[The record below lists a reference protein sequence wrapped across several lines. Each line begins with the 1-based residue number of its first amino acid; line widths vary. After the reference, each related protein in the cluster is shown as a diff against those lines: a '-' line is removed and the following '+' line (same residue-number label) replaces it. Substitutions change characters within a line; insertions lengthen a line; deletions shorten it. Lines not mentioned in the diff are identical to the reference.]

1 MRAQE
6 NTKKSKKAAIIL
18 SGCGVLDG
26 SEITEAVAA
35 VFGVCEAG
43 AEPVFFAPNIPQA
56 DVVNHLSGR
65 AENSRRN
72 VLAEAA
78 RIARGNISDL
88 KDFDARSVDAA
99 IFVGGFGAAKNL
111 SDFAAKGAGCKLN
124 KDAEKAVLEMHSLKK
139 PIGFVCIAP
148 ASVAAP
154 ALGKFGVKLTIG
166 SDPQT
171 AAQIEK
177 TGAVHVNCAADGF
190 VCDESA
196 NVYSTPAYMLAQSPL
211 DVRDGVAKMA
221 RAMLK

>member
-1 MRAQE
+1 MQAQD
-6 NTKKSKKAAIIL
+6 NPKKTKKAAIIL

-26 SEITEAVAA
+26 SEITEAIAA

-43 AEPVFFAPNIPQA
+43 AEPVFFAPDIHQA
-56 DVVNHLSGR
+56 DVVNHLTGKP
-65 AENSRRN
+65 EGSRRN
-72 VLAEAA
+72 VLEEAA

-88 KDFDARSVDAA
+88 KNFNAQNLDAA

-111 SDFAAKGAGCKLN
+111 SDFAANGANCKLN
-124 KDAEKAVLEMHSLKK
+124 KDAEKAVLDMYNLKK
-139 PIGFVCIAP
+139 PLGFVCIAP

-177 TGAVHVNCAADGF
+177 TGAIHVECAADDFIKDG
-190 VCDESA
+190 

-211 DVRDGVAKMA
+211 DVRCGVAKMA
-221 RAMLK
+221 REMLK